1 MWRFRSN
8 RDDVA
13 FPEWLVS
20 EYDHAAAKFASP
32 RWTRATSPC
41 TDDCRPA
48 RGGAPLHCL
57 RVVRTGKL
65 LDRCLAEA
73 GIDRAW
79 TYITNVVKHFKWV
92 PRGSRR
98 VHNKPGE
105 VVIEPLFSVAQ
116 GRNCGDSA
124 ANHRCAGSD
133 GGTGLVWKSVP
144 RHLGSRSTDAVGVG
158 DRYARDSAPLGTFVR
173 SRRGMGRTRNPQIRR
188 DFRKVAAMVT

>member
-1 MWRFRSN
+1 MN
-8 RDDVA
+8 GHVA
-13 FPEWLVS
+13 S
-20 EYDHAAAKFASP
+20 
-32 RWTRATSPC
+32 
-41 TDDCRPA
+41 A
-48 RGGAPLHCL
+48 RGRSSWFRRQRAAVPQSRTRRPRRRQGAYRPRVEPRVDHQPL
-57 RVVRTGKL
+57 RVAVHLRH
-65 LDRCLAEA
+65 
-73 GIDRAW
+73 
-79 TYITNVVKHFKWV
+79 VVKHFKWV

-98 VHNKPGE
+98 FHNKPGA
-105 VVIEPLFSVAQ
+105 VVIEALLSVAR

-144 RHLGSRSTDAVGVG
+144 RHLGSRSTDAIGVG

>member
-1 MWRFRSN
+1 MTTQPPNS
-8 RDDVA
+8 
-13 FPEWLVS
+13 
-20 EYDHAAAKFASP
+20 
-32 RWTRATSPC
+32 
-41 TDDCRPA
+41 RP
-48 RGGAPLHCL
+48 RGGTSHLALHRRLPACARRRPIAL
-57 RVVRTGKL
+57 LARRADDLAGHPFVGPAGKL

-98 VHNKPGE
+98 VHNKPGA
-105 VVIEPLFSVAQ
+105 VVIEALLSVAR

-173 SRRGMGRTRNPQIRR
+173 SRRGMGRMRNPQIRR
-188 DFRKVAAMVT
+188 GFPQGRAMVT